1 MKGRYQ
7 NMREHTFENCP
18 NLTCKTKSKIEALEM
33 VQKEIEEYME
43 NVYECTFDE
52 VVKYQ
57 IEHDN
62 DNLSYIVEG
71 IIEANEII
79 QKMIDSLKDSKIF
92 NRIGENDNI
101 SELYKEKVVIEEKP
115 CKRLDIKS
123 DDYPFMNEKDIANI
137 PTTMEKICVKKPIEL
152 SDVIDKLNEVI
163 RKVNGE

>member
-1 MKGRYQ
+1 
-7 NMREHTFENCP
+7 MREHTFENCP

-43 NVYECTFDE
+43 NVYECSFNE
-52 VVKYQ
+52 IIKYQ
-57 IEHDN
+57 TEHDN
-62 DNLSYIVEG
+62 DNLSYIVER

-79 QKMIDSLKDSKIF
+79 QEMIDSLKDSKIF

-101 SELYKEKVVIEEKP
+101 SELYKEKVILEEKP

-123 DDYPFMNEKDIANI
+123 DDYPFINDRYIANI

>member
-1 MKGRYQ
+1 
-7 NMREHTFENCP
+7 MREHTFENCP

-33 VQKEIEEYME
+33 AQKEIEEYME

-101 SELYKEKVVIEEKP
+101 SELYKEKVVIEERI
-115 CKRLDIKS
+115 CDRVE
-123 DDYPFMNEKDIANI
+123 YNTNGNCNRYYNELQVVPI
-137 PTTMEKICVKKPIEL
+137 KKPTEL

-163 RKVNGE
+163 RKVNEL